1 MSMLSIQ
8 QIEEQASRMDEA
20 EQSKKQV
27 KPPTTFYPEMTIED
41 AYQIQNA
48 WIEKKIRTGRKIIGH
63 KVGLTS
69 KVMQAVM
76 SIDEPDFGIL
86 LDDMVFG
93 HGAKIKTEDFLDPR
107 IEVEIAFQL
116 KDDLD
121 PKELSIPKVIDA
133 TEYIVPALELIAA
146 RSFRVDPDT
155 GYKRTVKDSISDNA
169 ANAGIIIG
177 EKRIPKNVSLEWVGA
192 ILRRNRVIE
201 ESGIAGAVL
210 DHPANGVIWLAKKYA
225 TIGRILKAGQI
236 ILAGSFTRPVIVKSG
251 DIIEA
256 DFNEFGTVKC
266 EFI

>member
-1 MSMLSIQ
+1 
-8 QIEEQASRMDEA
+8 
-20 EQSKKQV
+20 
-27 KPPTTFYPEMTIED
+27 
-41 AYQIQNA
+41 
-48 WIEKKIRTGRKIIGH
+48 
-63 KVGLTS
+63 
-69 KVMQAVM
+69 
-76 SIDEPDFGIL
+76 
-86 LDDMVFG
+86 MVFG